1 MNTTQAELSEARRR
15 EILDAALRCFAAR
28 GYTAATVEDV
38 RRLSGASVGSIYHHF
53 GGKEELAAAL
63 YVEAL
68 RSYQRGLLAVLDR
81 EGDPE
86 RGVRAIVRHHLRWV
100 EGNPDLARFLLQ
112 RGAPAGDER
121 VADLNR
127 ETFART
133 AEWLRPHVRAGRIRR
148 LPMDLY
154 YAVLVGPA
162 QEFARHWLHGRMKST
177 IGQAERAL
185 ADAAWDALAV
195 RGG

>member
-1 MNTTQAELSEARRR
+1 MEAATSERGARPAA
-15 EILDAALRCFAAR
+15 ILDAALQCFTERGFAATTIEEIR
-28 GYTAATVEDV
+28 E
-38 RRLSGASVGSIYHHF
+38 RSGASIGSIYHHF
-53 GGKEELAAAL
+53 GGKEALADAL
-63 YVEAL
+63 YVEGL
-68 RSYQRGLLAVLDR
+68 RDYQRGLLAVLDR
-81 EGDPE
+81 ERDAE

-100 EGNPDLARFLLQ
+100 ERNPDLARFLLQ
-112 RGAPAGDER
+112 RGPPRDER

-127 ETFART
+127 ATFERT
-133 AEWLRPHVRAGRIRR
+133 AGWLRPHVREGRIRR

-162 QEFARHWLHGRMKST
+162 QEFARHWLDGRMKST

-185 ADAAWDALAV
+185 AEAAWDAVAV